1 MNFKKILSLLMIA
14 AMLVCSLISCN
25 EPEPQDPCTHADTD
39 NNGVCDTCR
48 EGLPTVTY
56 TVTVKDDS
64 GRAVAG
70 VEVGL
75 DVMGAAD
82 VVYAT
87 TDNNGVATFTVDT
100 DKTNRRIEA
109 FIEDYA
115 EMYKLGDNDAHVFAQ
130 GEKSCTLGLVEL
142 DAYYVYA
149 TDKDGNA
156 LAGVQIQACT
166 PSGMCMAGKTTGA
179 DGLVVFY
186 SDTALGYATVNEVPA
201 GYEKPMETV
210 IEDGEPV
217 TRAKHFNI
225 TFGSEL
231 VIEIEDAE

>member
-75 DVMGAAD
+75 DVTGAAD

-87 TDNNGVATFTVDT
+87 TDNSGVATFTVDT

-166 PSGMCMAGKTTGA
+166 EHDCKEAKITGA

-186 SDTALGYATVNEVPA
+186 SDTILEYATVNTVPA

-210 IEDGEPV
+210 IENGESKEK
-217 TRAKHFNI
+217 AKKFYI

>member
-1 MNFKKILSLLMIA
+1 MNFKKIISLLAVA
-14 AMLVCSLISCN
+14 ASVICLAVSCSD
-25 EPEPQDPCTHADTD
+25 PEPQEPCTHADTD
-39 NNGVCDTCR
+39 NNGVCDTCS

-70 VEVGL
+70 VEVAL

-82 VVYAT
+82 LAYAT
-87 TDNNGVATFTVDT
+87 TDGSGVATFTVDT
-100 DKTNRRIEA
+100 DKMNRRIEA
-109 FIEDYA
+109 YIDVYA
-115 EMYKLGDNDAHVFAQ
+115 EMYKLGDNDSHVFTQ

-186 SDTALGYATVNEVPA
+186 SDTALGYATVNEVPT
-201 GYEKPMETV
+201 GFEKPMETV
-210 IEDGEPV
+210 IENGQSV
-217 TRAKHFNI
+217 TRAKHFDI